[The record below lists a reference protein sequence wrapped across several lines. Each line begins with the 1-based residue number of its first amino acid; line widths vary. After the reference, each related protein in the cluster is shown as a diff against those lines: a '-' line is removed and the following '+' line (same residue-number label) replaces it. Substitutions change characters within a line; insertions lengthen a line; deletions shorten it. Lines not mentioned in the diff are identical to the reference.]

1 MHSIIIWNN
10 ITTNEDNIFIV
21 GFDNIPIIKQKITD
35 EDYKKIQ
42 ECLRDALENERKS
55 IRAEMKAECLAVLK
69 KYDCP
74 ERPENLLMTEDS
86 INKNLKYAGRYN
98 YNKAIDDSLLSI
110 SQIII

>member
-1 MHSIIIWNN
+1 
-10 ITTNEDNIFIV
+10 
-21 GFDNIPIIKQKITD
+21 
-35 EDYKKIQ
+35 
-42 ECLRDALENERKS
+42 
-55 IRAEMKAECLAVLK
+55 MKAECLAVLK